1 MAIALELE
9 RQWTATEF
17 VAADQSE
24 FGPLWRY
31 ELVEGRVVGHAAP
44 SPEHGAVLFGL
55 SSALAQAMQGKAPAG
70 CRGETGSA
78 ATPRTGQRNTARI
91 PDLLIRCGEHPR
103 VAFEIVS
110 PSEIRDWRGRDL
122 KRQHLQAVEGLE
134 EIVELFQDD
143 YACHVYRRDAASGRW
158 TFEALG
164 GADAVL
170 RLESVGVELPLSA
183 IYALAF
189 ISQREGPIDP
199 GPGAGGTR

>member
-1 MAIALELE
+1 MTVALQLE
-9 RQWTATEF
+9 RQWTAADF
-17 VAADQSE
+17 VFADQSS

-31 ELVEGRVVGHAAP
+31 ELVDGQVLGHAAP
-44 SPEHGAVLFGL
+44 TPEHGAILFGL
-55 SSALAQAMQGKAPAG
+55 SSALAQAMRGKAPEG

-78 ATPRTGQRNTARI
+78 ATPKTEQRNTARI

-110 PSEIRDWRGRDL
+110 QSEIRAWRGRDL
-122 KRQHLQAVEGLE
+122 KRQHLQSVEGMR

-143 YACHVYRRDAASGRW
+143 YACHIYRWDSGSSRW

-170 RLESVGVELPLSA
+170 HLESIGVDVALSD
-183 IYALAF
+183 IYALA
-189 ISQREGPIDP
+189 SLPQRDIQD
-199 GPGAGGTR
+199 

>member
-1 MAIALELE
+1 MTVALQLE
-9 RQWTATEF
+9 RQWTATDF
-17 VAADQSE
+17 VLADQSG

-31 ELVEGRVVGHAAP
+31 ELVDGRIVGHAAP
-44 SPEHGAVLFGL
+44 TPEHGAILFGL
-55 SSALAQAMQGKAPAG
+55 SSALAQAMRGKAPEG

-78 ATPRTGQRNTARI
+78 ATPKTEQRNTARI

-103 VAFEIVS
+103 AAFEVVS

-122 KRQHLQAVEGLE
+122 KRQHLQSVEGMQ

-143 YACHVYRRDAASGRW
+143 YACHVYRWDPGSGRW

-170 RLESVGVELPLSA
+170 HLESIGVNVALSD
-183 IYALAF
+183 IYALASLPKHD
-189 ISQREGPIDP
+189 IQG
-199 GPGAGGTR
+199 